1 MSVNIKKEFGGA
13 KNRRPD
19 LTTLVYGKVPPQA
32 PDLEEAVLGACM
44 LEKDTFAQVLEIIQS
59 EECFYVD
66 AHQKIYAAMRR
77 LFDKGIPVD
86 LLTITDE
93 LRDANELEIVGGA
106 YYLTRLTMSVLTS
119 AHVEAHARIVME
131 KFIQRELIRISGNI
145 IGDAYEDSSDVFD
158 LLDKA
163 ESNLYEITDKHLR
176 KNFRSLKDVMV
187 RTVGEI
193 EESMKKTD
201 DLTGVPS
208 GFAALDRITGGWQR
222 SDLIIL
228 AARPSVGKCFGKG
241 TKILMFDGSLKN
253 VEDIVVGDKIMGDDS
268 TCRNVLALGRG
279 REMMYWVRQLH
290 GIDYRVNESHIIS
303 LKRSRNE
310 FNKKHGDVVNISI
323 REYLLRAPKFK
334 NNHKGYKKAVEFKEQ
349 PLPIPPYLLG
359 LWLGDG
365 SSAKPQI
372 TKPDIEIRNYLQ
384 KYADDNGY
392 KLRVDSEFKE
402 KCNSYSI
409 TGINGRKGKNFVEL
423 LRAIDVFKNK
433 HIPDIYL
440 VNSRENRLQLLAGL
454 LDTDGYNMKHSK
466 GFEIVQKSKRL
477 HENIRRLCDSLGFKT
492 IAKVKYVKGNP
503 YYRLYI
509 FGKVDEI
516 PMLIERKKYKSITH
530 KRDFTM
536 NAIKVEPDIVDDYY
550 GFEIDGN
557 KLFMLEDCTVTHNT
571 ALCLNIAMNAAM
583 NAAKEFPV
591 AIFSLEMGAGQIVK
605 RMLSAV
611 TEVSMESIT
620 RGKMSDGEFMQMTQ
634 RMEKLS
640 KAKIFVDDQA
650 ALNIF
655 ELRAK
660 ARRLKQKHGIELI
673 VIDYLQLMQ
682 GSVEKSGNR
691 EQEISKISRDLK
703 ALAKELDIPIIA
715 LSQLNRS
722 VETRKE
728 SKMPQLSDLR
738 ECLSVETSNIYTS
751 GSFQKNSLDDMG
763 LLSLHEGKIIST
775 NSHNIEKTK
784 NEVFRLKTQSGR
796 FVDATAKHKILTSD
810 GYKKLG
816 EINNTDSVAIALNW
830 TNPEGVYIPQA
841 KFIGWM
847 LGNGS
852 MLASHAPAFITRD
865 PIIAKKFVSFIE
877 EEFGFKPKPHKH
889 HKSKVFQYDVVKD
902 SVRTSD
908 GNPATKWLRE
918 RQMWGYTAKDKK
930 IPDWL
935 LAQADEKSICELL
948 QGLWETDGSIEI
960 GQKGK
965 KRERIS
971 YSTTSLL
978 LANQMLYLLAKLGI
992 VAILDNGYLSKK
1004 ATTKCYKLI
1013 IEGEEKNKFA
1023 KKISLDGYKGD
1034 KLKSL
1039 KMATRQSYLS
1049 NVLSRSTTLEIHAN
1063 VKFVGITKRLVQI
1076 HGKRRLTKASLA
1088 KIINCHPFI
1097 YEKYNWLL
1105 SDGIYWDKVD
1115 SITSMGVV
1123 EVFDRNVPV
1132 SGNFVVNGI
1141 TLSNSGALEQD
1152 ADLVMFLY
1160 RPEYYGINNDAMGE
1174 TVEGET
1180 HINIAK
1186 HRNGSTGIEKLRF
1199 IKEYQKFVDFDDDQ
1213 FGGFNDGGF
1222 TGNPGRD
1229 PRAGGDATVGSFL
1242 KGGGNSNPYAGIRRD
1257 PSEFGGSKMFIPG
1270 GFQVRPSAANDVN
1283 WDDDNST
1290 PPVRKTPPDEDVPF

>member
-32 PDLEEAVLGACM
+32 PDLEEAVIGACM

-187 RTVGEI
+187 RTIGEI

-228 AARPSVGKCFGKG
+228 AARPSVGK
-241 TKILMFDGSLKN
+241 
-253 VEDIVVGDKIMGDDS
+253 
-268 TCRNVLALGRG
+268 
-279 REMMYWVRQLH
+279 
-290 GIDYRVNESHIIS
+290 
-303 LKRSRNE
+303 
-310 FNKKHGDVVNISI
+310 
-323 REYLLRAPKFK
+323 
-334 NNHKGYKKAVEFKEQ
+334 
-349 PLPIPPYLLG
+349 
-359 LWLGDG
+359 
-365 SSAKPQI
+365 
-372 TKPDIEIRNYLQ
+372 
-384 KYADDNGY
+384 
-392 KLRVDSEFKE
+392 
-402 KCNSYSI
+402 
-409 TGINGRKGKNFVEL
+409 
-423 LRAIDVFKNK
+423 
-433 HIPDIYL
+433 
-440 VNSRENRLQLLAGL
+440 
-454 LDTDGYNMKHSK
+454 
-466 GFEIVQKSKRL
+466 
-477 HENIRRLCDSLGFKT
+477 
-492 IAKVKYVKGNP
+492 
-503 YYRLYI
+503 
-509 FGKVDEI
+509 
-516 PMLIERKKYKSITH
+516 
-530 KRDFTM
+530 
-536 NAIKVEPDIVDDYY
+536 
-550 GFEIDGN
+550 
-557 KLFMLEDCTVTHNT
+557 T

-591 AIFSLEMGAGQIVK
+591 AIFSLEMGAGQIVR

-640 KAKIFVDDQA
+640 KAKIFIDDQA

-751 GSFQKNSLDDMG
+751 RSFQANSHDDMD
-763 LLSLHEGKIIST
+763 LLSLHDGKIIST

-865 PIIAKKFVSFIE
+865 PIIGKNFVSFIE
-877 EEFGFKPKPHKH
+877 KEFGFKPKPHKH

-902 SVRTSD
+902 SVRTSE

-992 VAILDNGYLSKK
+992 IAFLDNGHLSKK

-1023 KKISLDGYKGD
+1023 KKISLDGYKGE
-1034 KLKSL
+1034 KLKSI
-1039 KMATRQSYLS
+1039 KITTRQSYLS

-1115 SITSMGVV
+1115 SIESMGVV

-1132 SGNFVVNGI
+1132 AGNFVVNGI
-1141 TLSNSGALEQD
+1141 AISNSGALEQD

-1222 TGNPGRD
+1222 AGNPGRD

-1257 PSEFGGSKMFIPG
+1257 PSEFGGSKMFVPG
-1270 GFQVRPSAANDVN
+1270 GFQTRPSAANDVN
-1283 WDDDNST
+1283 WDDDST
-1290 PPVRKTPPDEDVPF
+1290 PTPVRKTPPDEDVPF